1 VTFSTSQIEHLR
13 REFAK
18 IERVDPDSPTLAS
31 MRALVTRLDEA
42 PLRQLA
48 QAGIKWLSG
57 FAERALV
64 ARGLKATLL
73 EGDR

>member
-1 VTFSTSQIEHLR
+1 MTFSTSQIEHLR

-18 IERVDPDSPTLAS
+18 IERVDPDSPILAK
-31 MRALVTRLDEA
+31 MRAMCERLDE
-42 PLRQLA
+42 PMTRQLA

-64 ARGLKATLL
+64 ARGLKDTLL
-73 EGDR
+73 GGGQ